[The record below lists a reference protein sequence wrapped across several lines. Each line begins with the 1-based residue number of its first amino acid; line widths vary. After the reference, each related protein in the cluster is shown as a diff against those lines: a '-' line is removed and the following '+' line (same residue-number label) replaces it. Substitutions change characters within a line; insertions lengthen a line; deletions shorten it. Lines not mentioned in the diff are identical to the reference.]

1 MGTIVDS
8 HNTDINTQKDANE
21 NLESSRE
28 KQNGIDINHK
38 ETMQEETDAEI
49 DELNNSN
56 DTKTNLEDIGK
67 SNGEN
72 DNLDLDSDDMG
83 YTFFQSV

>member
-1 MGTIVDS
+1 
-8 HNTDINTQKDANE
+8 
-21 NLESSRE
+21 
-28 KQNGIDINHK
+28 
-38 ETMQEETDAEI
+38 MQEETDAEI

-83 YTFFQSV
+83 YTFF